1 MTSEERDGGAG
12 LSPIEE
18 VIADARAGKLFVLV
32 DDEDRENEGDL
43 VSASELITPDMV
55 NFMAKEGRG
64 LICVTIDSKKARS
77 LNLEPMERKNSSLY
91 ETNFTISVDASKNT
105 TTGISAFDR
114 FETIRVI
121 IDEKSKESDLARPG
135 HIFPIVGKDGGVLRR
150 AGHTEASMD
159 LARLAGLKPSG
170 VICEILADDGTMARG
185 KTLFEFAK
193 KHNLKIISISDL
205 IRHIRKT
212 EKLVKKVEE
221 VNLPTK
227 YGNFKLHLYEDIF
240 DNNSHL
246 ALSLGDLSHEKSTL
260 VRVHSECLTGD
271 VFHSQ
276 RCDCGDQLETAM
288 QMISNNKS
296 GVIVYLK
303 QEGRGI
309 GLLHKIKAYRLQE
322 GGLDTV
328 EANEELGFSA
338 DLRDYGVGA
347 QILKDLGITNITIMT
362 NNPKKLVGLEGH
374 GLNIVSRIPIKIKPN
389 QNNKEYLKTKKSKL
403 GHILD

>member
-1 MTSEERDGGAG
+1 MKFNSIDSALEEIKNGRC
-12 LSPIEE
+12 II
-18 VIADARAGKLFVLV
+18 VV
-32 DDEDRENEGDL
+32 DNEDRENEGDL

-193 KHNLKIISISDL
+193 KHNLKIISIADL
-205 IRHIRKT
+205 IRYIRKT
-212 EKLVKKVEE
+212 EKLVKKVEK

-246 ALSLGDLSHEKSTL
+246 ALSLGDFSHEKSTL

-328 EANEELGFSA
+328 EANEKLGFSA

>member
-1 MTSEERDGGAG
+1 MKFNSIDSALEEIKNGRC
-12 LSPIEE
+12 II
-18 VIADARAGKLFVLV
+18 VV
-32 DDEDRENEGDL
+32 DNEDRENEGDL
-43 VSASELITPDMV
+43 VSASELVTPDMV

-64 LICVTIDSKKARS
+64 LICVTIDSKRAS
-77 LNLEPMERKNSSLY
+77 SVNLEPMERKNSSLF

-193 KHNLKIISISDL
+193 KHNLKIISIADL
-205 IRHIRKT
+205 IRYIRKT

-246 ALSLGDLSHEKSTL
+246 ALSLGDFRHEKSTL
-260 VRVHSECLTGD
+260 VRGHSECLTGD

-309 GLLHKIKAYRLQE
+309 GLLHKITAYRLQ
-322 GGLDTV
+322 
-328 EANEELGFSA
+328 
-338 DLRDYGVGA
+338 
-347 QILKDLGITNITIMT
+347 
-362 NNPKKLVGLEGH
+362 
-374 GLNIVSRIPIKIKPN
+374 
-389 QNNKEYLKTKKSKL
+389 
-403 GHILD
+403 

>member
-1 MTSEERDGGAG
+1 MKFNSIDSALEEIKNGRC
-12 LSPIEE
+12 II
-18 VIADARAGKLFVLV
+18 VV
-32 DDEDRENEGDL
+32 DNEDRENEGDL
-43 VSASELITPDMV
+43 VSASELVTPDMV

-193 KHNLKIISISDL
+193 KHNLKIISIADL
-205 IRHIRKT
+205 IRYIRKT
-212 EKLVKKVEE
+212 EKLVKKVEK

-246 ALSLGDLSHEKSTL
+246 ALSLGDFSHEKSTL

-288 QMISNNKS
+288 QMIANNKS

-389 QNNKEYLKTKKSKL
+389 KNNKEYLKTKKSKL

>member
-1 MTSEERDGGAG
+1 MKFNSIDSA
-12 LSPIEE
+12 IEE
-18 VIADARAGKLFVLV
+18 IKNGRCIIVV
-32 DDEDRENEGDL
+32 DNEDRENEGDL

-170 VICEILADDGTMARG
+170 VICEILADDGTMSRG

-246 ALSLGDLSHEKSTL
+246 ALSLGDFSHEKSTL

-288 QMISNNKS
+288 KMIANNKS

>member
-1 MTSEERDGGAG
+1 MKFNSIDSALEEIKNGRC
-12 LSPIEE
+12 II
-18 VIADARAGKLFVLV
+18 VV
-32 DDEDRENEGDL
+32 DNEARENEGDL

-193 KHNLKIISISDL
+193 KHNLKIISIADL
-205 IRHIRKT
+205 IRYIRKT

-227 YGNFKLHLYEDIF
+227 YGNFKLHLYEDMF

-246 ALSLGDLSHEKSTL
+246 ALSLGDFSHEKSTL

-347 QILKDLGITNITIMT
+347 QILKNLGITNITIMT

-389 QNNKEYLKTKKSKL
+389 QNNKEYLKTKKSAVYL
-403 GHILD
+403 QE

>member
-1 MTSEERDGGAG
+1 MKFNSIDSA
-12 LSPIEE
+12 IEE
-18 VIADARAGKLFVLV
+18 IKNGRCIIVV
-32 DDEDRENEGDL
+32 DNEDRENEGDL
-43 VSASELITPDMV
+43 VSASELVTPDMV

-193 KHNLKIISISDL
+193 KHNLKIISIADL
-205 IRHIRKT
+205 IRYIRKT

-246 ALSLGDLSHEKSTL
+246 ALSLGDFSHEKSTL

-276 RCDCGDQLETAM
+276 RCDCGDQLEIAM
-288 QMISNNKS
+288 QIISNNKS

-362 NNPKKLVGLEGH
+362 NNPKKLIGLEGH

>member
-1 MTSEERDGGAG
+1 MKFNSIDSALEEIKNGRC
-12 LSPIEE
+12 II
-18 VIADARAGKLFVLV
+18 VV
-32 DDEDRENEGDL
+32 DNEDRENEGDL

-193 KHNLKIISISDL
+193 KHNLKIISIADL
-205 IRHIRKT
+205 IRYIRKT
-212 EKLVKKVEE
+212 EKLVKKVEK

-246 ALSLGDLSHEKSTL
+246 ALSLGDFSHEKSTL

-389 QNNKEYLKTKKSKL
+389 HNNKEYLKTKKSKL

>member
-1 MTSEERDGGAG
+1 MKFNSIDSA
-12 LSPIEE
+12 IEDIKNGRCII
-18 VIADARAGKLFVLV
+18 VV
-32 DDEDRENEGDL
+32 DNEDRENEGDL
-43 VSASELITPDMV
+43 VSASELVTPDMV

-64 LICVTIDSKKARS
+64 LICVTIDSKKARA

-193 KHNLKIISISDL
+193 KHNLKIISIADL
-205 IRHIRKT
+205 IRYIRKT

-246 ALSLGDLSHEKSTL
+246 ALSLGDFSHEKSTL

>member
-1 MTSEERDGGAG
+1 MKFNSIDSALEEIKNGRC
-12 LSPIEE
+12 II
-18 VIADARAGKLFVLV
+18 VV
-32 DDEDRENEGDL
+32 DNEDRENEGDL
-43 VSASELITPDMV
+43 VSASELVTPDMI

-77 LNLEPMERKNSSLY
+77 LNLEPMGRKNSSLY

-193 KHNLKIISISDL
+193 KHNLKIISIADL
-205 IRHIRKT
+205 IRYIRKT
-212 EKLVKKVEE
+212 EKLVKKAEE

-246 ALSLGDLSHEKSTL
+246 ALSLGDFSHEKSTL

-276 RCDCGDQLETAM
+276 RCDCGDQLEIAM
-288 QMISNNKS
+288 QIISNNKS

-389 QNNKEYLKTKKSKL
+389 QNNMEYLKTKKSKL

>member
-1 MTSEERDGGAG
+1 MKFNSIDSA
-12 LSPIEE
+12 IEE
-18 VIADARAGKLFVLV
+18 IKNGRCIIVV
-32 DDEDRENEGDL
+32 DNEDRENEGDL

-64 LICVTIDSKKARS
+64 LICITIDSKKARS

-193 KHNLKIISISDL
+193 KHNLKIISIADL
-205 IRHIRKT
+205 IRYIRKT
-212 EKLVKKVEE
+212 EKLVKKIEE

-240 DNNSHL
+240 DNNSHI
-246 ALSLGDLSHEKSTL
+246 ALSLGDLSDEKSTL
-260 VRVHSECLTGD
+260 IRVHSECLTGD

-288 QMISNNKS
+288 QMIADNKS

-389 QNNKEYLKTKKSKL
+389 QNNKEYLETKKSKL

>member
-1 MTSEERDGGAG
+1 MKFNSIDSAVEEIKNGRC
-12 LSPIEE
+12 II
-18 VIADARAGKLFVLV
+18 VV
-32 DDEDRENEGDL
+32 DNEDRENEGDL
-43 VSASELITPDMV
+43 VSASELVTPDMV

-193 KHNLKIISISDL
+193 KHNLKIISIADL
-205 IRHIRKT
+205 IRYIRKT

-246 ALSLGDLSHEKSTL
+246 ALSLGDFSHEKSTL

-288 QMISNNKS
+288 QMIANNKS

-309 GLLHKIKAYRLQE
+309 GLMHKIKAYRLQE

>member
-1 MTSEERDGGAG
+1 MKFNSIDSALEEIKNGRC
-12 LSPIEE
+12 II
-18 VIADARAGKLFVLV
+18 VV
-32 DDEDRENEGDL
+32 DNEDRENEGDL

-185 KTLFEFAK
+185 KTLFKFAK
-193 KHNLKIISISDL
+193 KHNLKIISIADL
-205 IRHIRKT
+205 IRYIRKT
-212 EKLVKKVEE
+212 EKLVKKVEK

-246 ALSLGDLSHEKSTL
+246 ALSLGDFSHEKSTL

-288 QMISNNKS
+288 QMIANNKS

-328 EANEELGFSA
+328 EANEKLGFSA

>member
-1 MTSEERDGGAG
+1 MKFNSIDSA
-12 LSPIEE
+12 IEE
-18 VIADARAGKLFVLV
+18 IKNGRCIIVV
-32 DDEDRENEGDL
+32 DNEDRENEGDL
-43 VSASELITPDMV
+43 VSASELVTPDMV

-193 KHNLKIISISDL
+193 KHNLKIISIADL
-205 IRHIRKT
+205 IRYIRKT

-246 ALSLGDLSHEKSTL
+246 ALSLGDFSHEKSTL

-389 QNNKEYLKTKKSKL
+389 KNNKEYLKTKKSKL